1 MTHGKSVCAGLTAN
15 IRVFKTMHDNIWSG
29 FIIGATGGGAAGLIL
44 WIVGRLNDYE
54 IKWREER
61 RVYKWLDTVTSSA
74 DAKKWRATRA
84 IASYTNLP
92 EDRIRYLCSHHTK
105 IVLSIKDK
113 EMWGIA
119 GRARDEDETGIV

>member
-1 MTHGKSVCAGLTAN
+1 
-15 IRVFKTMHDNIWSG
+15 MHDNIWSG
-29 FIIGATGGGAAGLIL
+29 FIIGAAGGGVAGLIL

-61 RVYKWLDTVTSSA
+61 RVYKWLDTVTTSA

-105 IVLSIKDK
+105 IVLSTKEK

>member
-1 MTHGKSVCAGLTAN
+1 M
-15 IRVFKTMHDNIWSG
+15 
-29 FIIGATGGGAAGLIL
+29 IL

>member
-1 MTHGKSVCAGLTAN
+1 MP
-15 IRVFKTMHDNIWSG
+15 DNIWSG
-29 FIIGATGGGAAGLIL
+29 FIIGAAGGGVAGLIL

-61 RVYKWLDTVTSSA
+61 RVYKWLNAVTSSP

-92 EDRIRYLCSHHTK
+92 EDRVRYLCSHHTK
-105 IVLSIKDK
+105 IVLSTK
-113 EMWGIA
+113 EAEVWGIA
-119 GRARDEDETGIV
+119 GRARDENETGVV

>member
-1 MTHGKSVCAGLTAN
+1 MADDV
-15 IRVFKTMHDNIWSG
+15 WSG
-29 FIIGATGGGAAGLIL
+29 FIIGSAGGGVAGLIL

-61 RVYKWLDTVTSSA
+61 RIFKWLDKVTSPL

-84 IASYTNLP
+84 IASHTNLT
-92 EDRIRYLCSHHTK
+92 EDRVRYLCSHHPK
-105 IVLSIKDK
+105 IVLSTGVK

-119 GRARDEDETGIV
+119 GRARDEDDIGVV